1 MVLAKFLPRDEQF
14 FTLFAEAAENGA
26 AGARVLSTIVRDG
39 ATPERIVELQRLE
52 QAGDEIT
59 HRIFHA
65 LNSTF
70 VTPIDR
76 DDIHAL
82 ASELDDFID
91 HLNDAGQRLGLY
103 QLGPVTEI
111 TRQLSEILVAQA
123 ERLAT
128 IMPLLDAMNKHRTAL
143 RTDILELHRLENE
156 ADRLQSHSLAHQ
168 YDGVTEVSQLIQVM
182 RWNEIHTALILATDQ
197 AESVAN
203 TLEGMLLKY
212 A

>member
-26 AGARVLSTIVRDG
+26 AGARMLSTIVREG
-39 ATPERIVELQRLE
+39 ATPERTAELQRLE
-52 QAGDEIT
+52 QEGDNTT
-59 HRIFHA
+59 HRIFQA

-76 DDIHAL
+76 DDIHSL

-91 HLNDAGQRLGLY
+91 HLNDAGQRLGIY
-103 QLGPVTEI
+103 DLGAVTDI
-111 TRQLSEILVAQA
+111 TRQLSDILVAQA
-123 ERLAT
+123 EHLAH
-128 IMPLLDAMNKHRTAL
+128 IMPLLDSMHKHREAL
-143 RTDILELHRLENE
+143 RQDILELHRLENE
-156 ADRLQSHSLAHQ
+156 ADRLQTQSLAHQ
-168 YDGVTEVSQLIQVM
+168 SDGVTEVQQLIKVM
-182 RWNEIHTALILATDQ
+182 RWNEIHTSLVQATDQ

>member
-1 MVLAKFLPRDEQF
+1 MVLAKFLPKDEQF
-14 FTLFAEAAENGA
+14 FKLFAEAAENAA
-26 AGARVLSTIVRDG
+26 AGARLLRTIVNEG
-39 ATPERIVELQRLE
+39 AQPERTTELARLE
-52 QAGDEIT
+52 QVGDDAT

-76 DDIHAL
+76 DDIHSL

-103 QLGPVTEI
+103 NLGEVTEI
-111 TRQLSEILVAQA
+111 TRQLSDILVAQA
-123 ERLAT
+123 EHLAS
-128 IMPLLDAMNKHRTAL
+128 IMPLLDSMNKHREAL
-143 RTDILELHRLENE
+143 RHDILELHRLENE
-156 ADRLQSHSLAHQ
+156 ADHLQTKSLAHQ
-168 YDGVTEVSQLIQVM
+168 YDGVTTVEQLIGVM
-182 RWNEIHTALILATDQ
+182 RWNEIHTALIMATDQ